1 MTGLLLCAHVP
12 YCFIYKLL
20 IMNKRFR
27 TLPFH
32 DYIMNLSRSNTN
44 FFLSCIQ
51 NNYLPNTHITTEAYR
66 HRPCASIGSLR
77 IMQHAC

>member
-32 DYIMNLSRSNTN
+32 DYIMDLSRSNTN
-44 FFLSCIQ
+44 FFNPTFKTIICPIH
-51 NNYLPNTHITTEAYR
+51 T
-66 HRPCASIGSLR
+66 
-77 IMQHAC
+77 